1 MDWAKRSEVRGR
13 EQMVS
18 NIELRMGRRRLKD
31 LTASPVL
38 SMYDRIHATLSK
50 VTKPSFNYR
59 PLYSR

>member
-18 NIELRMGRRRLKD
+18 NIELRMGRRRSKD

-38 SMYDRIHATLSK
+38 SMYDRIHATLRGNQAI
-50 VTKPSFNYR
+50 V
-59 PLYSR
+59 